1 MPTNYRQV
9 LPLYIL
15 MRKQTSLLFQIVIES
30 RRTTLLLYI
39 IQFNR
44 SKKDFSQ
51 ITSYNRKEIMKY
63 NNTKQGLTKWL
74 QQNK

>member
-15 MRKQTSLLFQIVIES
+15 MRKQTSLLIQIVIES
-30 RRTTLLLYI
+30 RRTTLVLYI

-44 SKKDFSQ
+44 SKLSQ

-63 NNTKQGLTKWL
+63 NNTKQGLPKWL